1 MGKKMS
7 KVAFSEA
14 ERYIAGGVDSPVRA
28 FKAVGGDPLFIQKG
42 KGSRIYDIDGNEYI
56 DYVGSWGPAIL
67 GHAPEEVIDAVKRVA
82 EQGLS
87 FGAPTILET
96 ELAKR
101 IIEAI
106 PSIERVRFVS
116 SGTEATMSALRLARG
131 FTGRENIVKFSGCY
145 HGHVD
150 SLLVEAGSGAT
161 TFGSP
166 TSLGIPQD
174 FARHTIVLP
183 YNDIDACY
191 NVFKEKGNTI
201 ACVIV
206 EPVAGNM
213 GTVLP
218 GENFLGDLKE
228 ITLKYKSILIFDE
241 VLTGFRITY
250 GGYQNLI
257 GVKPDLT
264 CLGKVI
270 GGGMP
275 VALYGG
281 KEEIMSLVSP
291 QGDVYQAG
299 TLSGNPL
306 AMISG
311 IKTLDILKREK
322 PYVYLHQ
329 ATEELALGLEEE
341 AKRADL
347 PAKASFIGSMFT
359 LFFSDKRP
367 ENFDMVKRCDTSL
380 FSQYFNGMLKNGVY
394 LPPSQFETNF
404 VSCAHTKDDIRRTVD
419 ASREVFRD
427 IKRQKRFLS

>member
-1 MGKKMS
+1 MS
-7 KVAFSEA
+7 RVAFSEA
-14 ERYIAGGVDSPVRA
+14 KRYISGGVDSPVRA
-28 FKAVGGDPLFIQKG
+28 FKAVGSEPLFVQKG
-42 KGSRIYDIDGNEYI
+42 EGSKIYDIDGNEYI

-67 GHAPEEVIDAVKRVA
+67 GHASKEVIDAVGKIA
-82 EQGLS
+82 ERGLS

-101 IIEAI
+101 ITEAI

-116 SGTEATMSALRLARG
+116 SGTEAAMSALRLARG
-131 FTGRENIVKFSGCY
+131 FTNRENIVKFEGCY
-145 HGHVD
+145 HGHAD
-150 SLLVEAGSGAT
+150 SLLVKAGSGAA
-161 TFGSP
+161 TFGNP
-166 TSLGIPQD
+166 TSLGVPQD

-191 NVFKEKGNTI
+191 NAFKDGGNTI
-201 ACVIV
+201 ACIIV
-206 EPVAGNM
+206 EPIAGNM

-218 GENFLGDLKE
+218 DENFLGDLRE
-228 ITLKYKSILIFDE
+228 ITLKYKTILIFDE

-281 KEEIMSLVSP
+281 KEGIMSLISP
-291 QGDVYQAG
+291 QGGVYQAG

-322 PYVYLHQ
+322 PYLYLHQ
-329 ATEELALGLEEE
+329 KTEEIALGLEEE
-341 AKRADL
+341 ARRNDL
-347 PAKASFIGSMFT
+347 LVKASFIGSMFT
-359 LFFSDKRP
+359 LFFCDKVP
-367 ENFDMVKRCDTSL
+367 KNFDMVNRCDTSL
-380 FSQYFNGMLKNGVY
+380 FSQYFSGMLENGIY

-404 VSCAHTKDDIRRTVD
+404 LSCAHTEDDIRKTID
-419 ASREVFRD
+419 ASKEVFKS
-427 IKRQKRFLS
+427 IK

>member
-7 KVAFSEA
+7 RVAFSEA
-14 ERYIAGGVDSPVRA
+14 KRYISGGVDSPVRA
-28 FKAVGGDPLFIQKG
+28 FKAVGSEPLFVQKG
-42 KGSRIYDIDGNEYI
+42 EGSKIYDIDGNEYI

-67 GHAPEEVIDAVKRVA
+67 GHASKEVIDAVGKIA
-82 EQGLS
+82 ERGLS

-101 IIEAI
+101 ITEAI

-116 SGTEATMSALRLARG
+116 SGTEAAMSALRLARG
-131 FTGRENIVKFSGCY
+131 FTNRENIVKFEGCY
-145 HGHVD
+145 HGHAD
-150 SLLVEAGSGAT
+150 SLLVKAGSGAA
-161 TFGSP
+161 TFGNP
-166 TSLGIPQD
+166 TSLGVPQD

-191 NVFKEKGNTI
+191 NAFKDGGNTI
-201 ACVIV
+201 ACIIV
-206 EPVAGNM
+206 EPIAGNM

-218 GENFLGDLKE
+218 DENFLGDLRE
-228 ITLKYKSILIFDE
+228 ITLKYKTILIFDE

-281 KEEIMSLVSP
+281 KEGIMSLISP
-291 QGDVYQAG
+291 QGGVYQAG

-322 PYVYLHQ
+322 PYLYLHQ
-329 ATEELALGLEEE
+329 KTEEIALGLEEE
-341 AKRADL
+341 ARRNDL
-347 PAKASFIGSMFT
+347 LVKASFIGSMFT
-359 LFFSDKRP
+359 LFFCDKVP
-367 ENFDMVKRCDTSL
+367 KNFDMVNRCDTSL
-380 FSQYFNGMLKNGVY
+380 FSQYFSGMLENGIY

-404 VSCAHTKDDIRRTVD
+404 LSCAHTEDDIRKTID
-419 ASREVFRD
+419 ASKEVFKS
-427 IKRQKRFLS
+427 IK

>member
-7 KVAFSEA
+7 RVAFSEA
-14 ERYIAGGVDSPVRA
+14 KRYISGGVDSPVRA
-28 FKAVGGDPLFIQKG
+28 FKAVGSEPLFVQKG
-42 KGSRIYDIDGNEYI
+42 EGSKIYDIDGNEYI

-67 GHAPEEVIDAVKRVA
+67 GHASKEVIDAVGKIA
-82 EQGLS
+82 ERGLS

-101 IIEAI
+101 ITEAI

-116 SGTEATMSALRLARG
+116 SGTEAAMSALRLARG
-131 FTGRENIVKFSGCY
+131 FTNRENIVKFEGCY
-145 HGHVD
+145 HGHAD
-150 SLLVEAGSGAT
+150 SLLVKAGSGAA
-161 TFGSP
+161 TFGNP
-166 TSLGIPQD
+166 TSLGVPQD

-191 NVFKEKGNTI
+191 NAFKDGGNTI
-201 ACVIV
+201 ACIIV
-206 EPVAGNM
+206 EPIAGNM

-218 GENFLGDLKE
+218 DENFLGDLRE
-228 ITLKYKSILIFDE
+228 ITLKYKTILIFDE

-281 KEEIMSLVSP
+281 KEGIMSLISP
-291 QGDVYQAG
+291 QGGVYQAG

-322 PYVYLHQ
+322 PYLYLHQ
-329 ATEELALGLEEE
+329 KTEEIALGLEEE
-341 AKRADL
+341 ARRNDL
-347 PAKASFIGSMFT
+347 LVKASFIGSMFT
-359 LFFSDKRP
+359 LFFCDKVP
-367 ENFDMVKRCDTSL
+367 KNFDMVNRCDTSL
-380 FSQYFNGMLKNGVY
+380 FSQYFSGMLENGIY
-394 LPPSQFETNF
+394 
-404 VSCAHTKDDIRRTVD
+404 
-419 ASREVFRD
+419 
-427 IKRQKRFLS
+427 

>member
-1 MGKKMS
+1 MKKKMS

-14 ERYIAGGVDSPVRA
+14 KKYISGGVDSPVRA
-28 FKAVGGDPLFIQKG
+28 FKAVGSEPLFVQKG
-42 KGSRIYDIDGNEYI
+42 EGSKVYDIDGNEYI

-67 GHAPEEVIDAVKRVA
+67 GHASKEVIDAVEKIA
-82 EQGLS
+82 ERGLS

-106 PSIERVRFVS
+106 PSMERVRFVS
-116 SGTEATMSALRLARG
+116 SGTEAAMSALRLARG
-131 FTGRENIVKFSGCY
+131 FTNRENIVKFEGCY
-145 HGHVD
+145 HGHAD
-150 SLLVEAGSGAT
+150 SLLVKAGSGAA
-161 TFGSP
+161 TFGNP
-166 TSLGIPQD
+166 TSLGVPQD

-183 YNDIDACY
+183 YNDIDACC
-191 NVFKEKGNTI
+191 NTFKEVGNTI
-201 ACVIV
+201 ACIIV
-206 EPVAGNM
+206 EPIAGNM

-218 GENFLGDLKE
+218 GENFLGDLRE

-257 GVKPDLT
+257 GVKPDIT

-281 KEEIMSLVSP
+281 KEKIMSLVSP
-291 QGDVYQAG
+291 QGGVYQAG

-311 IKTLDILKREK
+311 IKTLDILNREK
-322 PYVYLHQ
+322 PYFHLHQ
-329 ATEELALGLEEE
+329 KTEKLALGLEEE
-341 AKRADL
+341 AKRVGL
-347 PAKASFIGSMFT
+347 PIKASFIGSMFT
-359 LFFSDKRP
+359 LFFCDKMP
-367 ENFDMVKRCDTSL
+367 KNFGMVKRCDTSL
-380 FSQYFNGMLKNGVY
+380 FSQYFNGMLEDSVY

-404 VSCAHTKDDIRRTVD
+404 LSCAHTEDDIRKTID
-419 ASREVFRD
+419 AGREVFKS
-427 IKRQKRFLS
+427 IK

>member
-7 KVAFSEA
+7 KAAFLEA
-14 ERYIAGGVDSPVRA
+14 EKYIAGGVDSPVRA

-42 KGSRIYDIDGNEYI
+42 KGSKIYDIDGNEYI

-67 GHAPEEVIDAVKRVA
+67 GHAPEKVIDAVRKVA
-82 EQGLS
+82 ERGLS

-96 ELAKR
+96 ELARR
-101 IIEAI
+101 IIKAI
-106 PSIERVRFVS
+106 PSIERLRFVS
-116 SGTEATMSALRLARG
+116 SGTEAAMSALRLARG
-131 FTGRENIVKFSGCY
+131 FTKREDIVKFTGCY

-150 SLLVEAGSGAT
+150 SLLVEAGSGAA
-161 TFGSP
+161 TFGNP
-166 TSLGIPQD
+166 TSSGIPKD

-183 YNDIDACY
+183 YNDIDACQ
-191 NVFKEKGNTI
+191 NLFKELGETI

-206 EPVAGNM
+206 EPIAGNM
-213 GTVLP
+213 GTILP
-218 GENFLGDLKE
+218 NENFLSALRE
-228 ITLKYKSILIFDE
+228 ITLKYGSLLIFDE

-250 GGYQNLI
+250 GGYQNLMGI
-257 GVKPDLT
+257 RPDIT

-281 KEEIMSLVSP
+281 RKEVMSLVSP

-311 IKTLDILKREK
+311 IETLDILRREN
-322 PYVYLHQ
+322 PYLSLHQ
-329 ATEELALGLEEE
+329 TTEKLALGLEEE
-341 AKRADL
+341 GKRSNL
-347 PAKASFIGSMFT
+347 PVKASFIGSMFT
-359 LFFSDKRP
+359 LFFCDKMP
-367 ENFDMVKRCDTSL
+367 GNFDMVNRCDTSL
-380 FSQYFNGMLKNGVY
+380 FSMYFNGMLKNGVY

-404 VSCAHTKDDIRRTVD
+404 LSCAHTEDDIRKTID
-419 ASREVFRD
+419 ISKEVFKD
-427 IKRQKRFLS
+427 IKR